1 MRIEIPLTEVKEFLS
16 NSYRIN
22 VGLKNIEEGR
32 IEVDYLVSFVL
43 AIKEVKADEVTF
55 KYNTT
60 GLVRMLA
67 KGADF
72 LTSKRLED
80 SAIDWN
86 SKESEVTVFL
96 AKVKAFS
103 NLLANFSIVELH
115 FINDSIVVELVSKPI
130 IE

>member
-103 NLLANFSIVELH
+103 NLLKNFSIVELH

>member
-1 MRIEIPLTEVKEFLS
+1 MRIEIPLAEVKEFLS

-55 KYNTT
+55 KYKTT
-60 GLVRMLA
+60 GFVRMLA

-72 LTSKRLED
+72 LSSKRLED

-86 SKESEVTVFL
+86 SKDSEVTVFL

-115 FINDSIVVELVSKPI
+115 FINDSIVVELVSKPN